1 MTYAYILLAT
11 AQDEYESSITWYAE
25 RSLTAA
31 NQFIEA
37 VEHTLQLICEHPDRW
52 RNEYKKYYELGLN
65 KYPFS
70 IVYTIEA
77 ENRLVVVR
85 SIYHH
90 SRNPKKK
97 YKK

>member
-1 MTYAYILLAT
+1 MPYAYILLAT
-11 AQDEYESSITWYAE
+11 AQDEYGSSITWYAE
-25 RSLTAA
+25 RSLAAA

-37 VEHTLQLICEHPDRW
+37 VDHTLQLICEHPDRW

-77 ENRLVVVR
+77 ENHMVVVR
-85 SIYHH
+85 SIYH